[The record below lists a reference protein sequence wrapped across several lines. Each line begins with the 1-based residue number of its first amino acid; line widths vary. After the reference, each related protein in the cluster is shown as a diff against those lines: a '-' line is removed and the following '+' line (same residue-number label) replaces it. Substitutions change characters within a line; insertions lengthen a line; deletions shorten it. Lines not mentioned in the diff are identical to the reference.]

1 MKMSSSDIPGIHF
14 YHPSNIGK
22 LLPGEEGFLYLKEM
36 ENQFTKPKRRQKTF
50 AKFVRYLSL

>member
-1 MKMSSSDIPGIHF
+1 MSSSDIPGIHF